1 MNRRLRLLL
10 SSSISI
16 LALISLSALRPPTV
30 AAGCGG
36 PFPPAPAK
44 VSAVSGPGGGEVTLY
59 WDTSAYANRYAVAYG
74 TQSGKYVYGADNI
87 GGEKT
92 RSSTIKSL
100 SSGTRYYFRLAAAN
114 GCASSPFS
122 AEVSAVATGGG
133 AVVSQ
138 PVSQAS
144 VGGPSVPSVPVE
156 KAQVQ
161 PVVSSKLSAY
171 SGPGVGNVTLSW
183 PSMDGADNYHLVYG
197 KQASNYTYG
206 ALNIGKINK
215 FVVGKLNPGSTYYF
229 ALVPVS
235 GGRAMYTTAPV
246 SAQAYV
252 AVEIVETTQEALVQP
267 QPMVTQPPQPPPSE
281 IFAPSPTEAVVQPV
295 TEVPPGTEGIP
306 GDTTVPPVQ

>member
-10 SSSISI
+10 SYSVSI

-30 AAGCGG
+30 AADCGG
-36 PFPPAPAK
+36 PYPPAPAK

-122 AEVSAVATGGG
+122 VEVSAVAAGGG

-138 PVSQAS
+138 PVSQAP
-144 VGGPSVPSVPVE
+144 VGGPSVSEV
-156 KAQVQ
+156 KAPVQ
-161 PVVSSKLSAY
+161 PMVSSKLSAY

-197 KQASNYTYG
+197 TQAGKYLYG

-215 FVVGKLNPGSTYYF
+215 FTVQKLNPGSTYYF

-246 SAQAYV
+246 SARAYV
-252 AVEIVETTQEALVQP
+252 LVTEIVETTREALVQP

>member
-16 LALISLSALRPPTV
+16 LALISLSSLRPPTV
-30 AAGCGG
+30 AANCGG
-36 PFPPAPAK
+36 PYPPAPVK
-44 VSAVSGPGGGEVTLY
+44 VSAVSGPAGGEVTLY

-87 GGEKT
+87 GGETT

-133 AVVSQ
+133 EVVSQ
-138 PVSQAS
+138 PVSQSS
-144 VGGPSVPSVPVE
+144 VGGPSVPIE
-156 KAQVQ
+156 KAQIQ
-161 PVVSSKLSAY
+161 PMVSSKLSAY
-171 SGPGVGNVTLSW
+171 SGPGVGEVTLSW
-183 PSMDGADNYHLVYG
+183 PSLDGADNYHLVYG
-197 KQASNYTYG
+197 TQAGKYLYG

-215 FVVGKLNPGSTYYF
+215 FVVGKLNPGTTYYF

-235 GGRAMYTTAPV
+235 GGRAMYTTSPV

-252 AVEIVETTQEALVQP
+252 AVEIVETTKEALVQP

-281 IFAPSPTEAVVQPV
+281 IFAPSPTDSVVQPV
-295 TEVPPGTEGIP
+295 TEVPPGTEEGIP

>member
-36 PFPPAPAK
+36 PFPPAPTK

-74 TQSGKYVYGADNI
+74 TSSGKYVYGADNI
-87 GGEKT
+87 GGETT

-100 SSGTRYYFRLAAAN
+100 SSGIRYYFRLAAAN

-122 AEVSAVATGGG
+122 VEVSAVATGGG
-133 AVVSQ
+133 VVVSQ
-138 PVSQAS
+138 PVNQPV
-144 VGGPSVPSVPVE
+144 VGGPSVSVE
-156 KAQVQ
+156 KVQ
-161 PVVSSKLSAY
+161 FQPMVSSKLSAY
-171 SGPGVGNVTLSW
+171 SGPGVGEVTLSW
-183 PSMDGADNYHLVYG
+183 SSLDGADNYHLVYG
-197 KQASNYTYG
+197 TQADKYLYG

-215 FVVGKLNPGSTYYF
+215 FVVGKLNPGTTYYF

-235 GGRAMYTTAPV
+235 GNRAMYTTSSV

-252 AVEIVETTQEALVQP
+252 IPVEIVETTKEALVQP

-281 IFAPSPTEAVVQPV
+281 LFSPTEAVTQPV
-295 TEVPPGTEGIP
+295 TEVPPGTEEGTP
-306 GDTTVPPVQ
+306 GDTEVPPVQ

>member
-16 LALISLSALRPPTV
+16 LALISLSSLRPPTV

-36 PFPPAPAK
+36 PFPPAPTK

-74 TQSGKYVYGADNI
+74 TQSEKYVYGADNI
-87 GGEKT
+87 GGETT

-122 AEVSAVATGGG
+122 VEVSAVATGGG
-133 AVVSQ
+133 VVVSQ
-138 PVSQAS
+138 PVNQPV
-144 VGGPSVPSVPVE
+144 VGGPSVSVE
-156 KAQVQ
+156 KVQVQ
-161 PVVSSKLSAY
+161 PMVCSKLSAY
-171 SGPGVGNVTLSW
+171 SGPGVGEVTLSW
-183 PSMDGADNYHLVYG
+183 PSLDGADNYHLVYG
-197 KQASNYTYG
+197 TQAGKYLYG

-215 FVVGKLNPGSTYYF
+215 FVVGKLNPGTTYYF

-267 QPMVTQPPQPPPSE
+267 QPMVTQSPQPPPSE
-281 IFAPSPTEAVVQPV
+281 IFAPSPTDSVVQPV
-295 TEVPPGTEGIP
+295 TEVPPGTEEGIP
-306 GDTTVPPVQ
+306 GDTEVPPVQ